1 VVECLLS
8 AAFDVIN
15 VIIFGQLVFLL
26 TEGIFGKIP
35 AYSAKM
41 CASKYRADVHH
52 GCDDTRLQSVCRKET
67 FENKQVIV
75 CTL

>member
-1 VVECLLS
+1 MVECLLS

-52 GCDDTRLQSVCRKET
+52 GCQMTPDCSRFAVKRL
-67 FENKQVIV
+67 ENKQVIV